1 MYFNFEDIIDKV
13 LIKRRAKSAW
23 DELNPLEKLKNGKK
37 YFHASDGVRP
47 IDWLCPFD
55 VLSEKQKNILIKGEL
70 IRTYDCLLLSD
81 KKKLTNEACLSTFQT
96 KWYKMSSIDKQKLL
110 NHILHDD

>member
-1 MYFNFEDIIDKV
+1 MYFNFEDIIDKEQ
-13 LIKRRAKSAW
+13 IRRRAKSAW
-23 DELNPLEKLKNGKK
+23 DIQNPLEKLKSGKK
-37 YFHASDGVRP
+37 YLHASDGIRP

-55 VLSEKQKNILIKGEL
+55 ALSEKQRNILIKGEL
-70 IRTYDCLLLSD
+70 IRTYDRLLLSD

-110 NHILHDD
+110 KHILNDS